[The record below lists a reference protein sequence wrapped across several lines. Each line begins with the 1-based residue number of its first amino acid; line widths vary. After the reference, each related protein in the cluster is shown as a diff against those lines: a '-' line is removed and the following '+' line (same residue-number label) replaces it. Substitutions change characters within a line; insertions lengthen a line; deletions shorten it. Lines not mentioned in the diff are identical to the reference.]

1 MIACRATGCL
11 LGLWREQAVGR
22 YARRCADGLSPRID
36 RDSCRLDGVGRR
48 TCARRSAVA
57 MMLDRGPGE
66 RVVKYIA
73 SVLLLLF
80 SALVRLPVSS
90 ASSSS
95 TYRVDAWFQ
104 EIDTTGVSTD
114 LSIVVEQHATATNV
128 RLAVDRTSPAC
139 DRDPHDCPADMISA
153 YTNTLV
159 GAGDFVAAPD
169 LFWATLH
176 TTVDVT
182 DSRSGQ
188 RAAIRI
194 DLDWTA
200 AGDRS
205 SVDGAPSMELVD
217 ESVRGA
223 VASSLTDYLAGSSLW
238 SATMARS

>member
-95 TYRVDAWFQ
+95 TYRVEAWFQ

-159 GAGDFVAAPD
+159 GAGDFVAAPTCSGPRCTRR
-169 LFWATLH
+169 LT
-176 TTVDVT
+176 
-182 DSRSGQ
+182 SRTAGRGSGPPSGSISTGP
-188 RAAIRI
+188 RPAIAPPWMVRPR
-194 DLDWTA
+194 WN
-200 AGDRS
+200 S
-205 SVDGAPSMELVD
+205 STNRCEAPWRVH
-217 ESVRGA
+217 
-223 VASSLTDYLAGSSLW
+223 
-238 SATMARS
+238 